1 MVRTAG
7 VKRFLVVLVALV
19 CAGATS
25 AIPTTSVG
33 AASTTTETPV
43 MGPNLLNAD
52 QLMRWYNAQGY
63 SAAKLPALNNDVRA
77 LAQLFIDE
85 AGLEGVRGDM
95 AFVQAAHET
104 SGFTYP
110 DFGQIRP
117 DFNNYGGINANDGRR
132 KGTTCAEEVL
142 DAPLA
147 SRCFATPQ
155 IGVRANIHLLR
166 SYADPTAKGLP
177 NRVRSTDSLRAGTA
191 PVWELF
197 GGEIPDGCTIGVNC
211 TKPLIW
217 ASADGYGT
225 RIIERYS
232 SALVMNGARAACLPY
247 FPGGNDAKSGNG
259 YWVATTDSGV
269 YSYGTAKFYGNPAN
283 LKLNK
288 PLINGEATSDGGGY
302 WLMGEDGGIFSY
314 GNAQFYGSMGGTRL
328 NQPVNG
334 LERTDNSGGYWL
346 VAYDGGIFAFGN
358 AQFFG
363 SMGGQRLNQPVIGM
377 ERTKSGNGYWLFAR
391 DGGIFAFGDAQ
402 FYGSLGGQAISAPII
417 SVQRTASGQGYWM
430 LGADGKVYP
439 FGDATARN
447 YGGVEGCPNYGYAMR
462 LLVSPTGDGYWIVTS
477 TGAVIPFGDARRL
490 GFPTRLGGVPI
501 GFMLAP

>member
-7 VKRFLVVLVALV
+7 VKRILIVLVAMLSV
-19 CAGATS
+19 GATT
-25 AIPTTSVG
+25 ALPATTAG

-52 QLMRWYNAQGY
+52 QLLRWYQTRGYGPAQ
-63 SAAKLPALNNDVRA
+63 LPALGNDVRA
-77 LAQLFIDE
+77 LAQIFIDE
-85 AGLEGVRGDM
+85 GGLDGVRGDM
-95 AFVQAAHET
+95 AFVQAVLET
-104 SGFTYP
+104 GGFSYSP
-110 DFGQIRP
+110 NGQIRP

-166 SYADPTAKGLP
+166 SYADPTAKGLSG
-177 NRVRSTDSLRAGTA
+177 RVRSAPSDRAGIA
-191 PVWELF
+191 PIWELF
-197 GGEIPDGCTIGVNC
+197 GGNSATG
-211 TKPLIW
+211 KLIW
-217 ASADGYGT
+217 ASAPDYGL
-225 RIIERYS
+225 RIIQLYS
-232 SALVMNGARAACLPY
+232 DALVLNGARAACLPY
-247 FPGGNDAKSGNG
+247 FPGSNELKSGNG
-259 YWVATTDSGV
+259 YWVATTDSAT
-269 YSYGTAKFYGNPAN
+269 YSYGSAQFHGTPTN
-283 LKLNK
+283 LRLNK
-288 PLINGEATSDGGGY
+288 PLINGEATGDGGGY
-302 WLMGEDGGIFSY
+302 WLMAEDGGIFSY
-314 GNAQFYGSMGGTRL
+314 GNAAFHGSMGGTRL

-358 AQFFG
+358 AQFYG
-363 SMGGQRLNQPVIGM
+363 SMGGARLNQPVLGM

-391 DGGIFAFGDAQ
+391 DGGVFAFGDAQ
-402 FYGSLGGQAISAPII
+402 FYGSLGGQAISAPIV
-417 SVQRTASGQGYWM
+417 SMQRTASGQGYWM

-439 FGDATARN
+439 FGDATTRN
-447 YGGVEGCPNYGYAMR
+447 YGGVEGCPNYGYSMR
-462 LLVSPTGDGYWIVTS
+462 LLVTPSGDGYWIVTS

-501 GFMLAP
+501 AFMLAP